1 MDKMIEKK
9 IGFIGCGHMASAI
22 IEGLVESGA
31 CSVDNIMASAAHEKN
46 VFGVSCGTDNVAVAS
61 KSEILVLAVRPL
73 DFEKVALEIKD
84 AVRDDTVV
92 VSVAAFITL
101 KDMREMFGRDLQY
114 VRCMPNGPVSV
125 GQGMSAVCGDVND
138 DVLAIFRACGKCEI
152 VDEALLDAVIAVS
165 GSSPAY
171 VYMLINAMAN
181 KAVELGMSEEFALEF
196 AAQAT
201 LGSAQVV
208 QSLDITPDELIKEIC
223 TPNGTTIEAVEALR
237 DHGFEEA
244 VKDAMQAAF
253 DKSKDHE

>member
-1 MDKMIEKK
+1 MQKQIDKI

-22 IEGLVESGA
+22 IEGLVKSGV
-31 CSVDNIMASAAHEKN
+31 CSAENILASAAHEKTILGIN
-46 VFGVSCGTDNVAVAS
+46 CVTDNVAVAS
-61 KSEILVLAVRPL
+61 QAEILIIAVRPT
-73 DFEKVALEIKD
+73 DFESVAAEIKD
-84 AVRDDTVV
+84 AVDDDAVV
-92 VSVAAFITL
+92 ISVAAFISL
-101 KDMREMFGRDLQY
+101 DDMCAMFARDLHY

-138 DVLAIFRACGKCEI
+138 DVLTIFRACGKCEI

-171 VYMLINAMAN
+171 VYMLIKAMAD

-196 AAQAT
+196 AAQTT

-208 QSLDITPDELIKEIC
+208 QSLDISPDELIEQIC
-223 TPNGTTIEAVEALR
+223 TPNGTTIEAVETLR
-237 DHGFEEA
+237 NRNYEDA

-253 DKSKDHE
+253 DKSKGV

>member
-31 CSVDNIMASAAHEKN
+31 CSVENILASAAHEKK
-46 VFGVSCGTDNVAVAS
+46 VCGVNCGTDNVAVAS
-61 KSEILVLAVRPL
+61 QSEILVMAVRPL

-84 AVRDDTVV
+84 AVRDNAVV

-101 KDMREMFGRDLQY
+101 NDMREMFGRDLQF

-171 VYMLINAMAN
+171 VYMLIKAMAD
-181 KAVELGMSEEFALEF
+181 KAVELGMSKEFALEF

-208 QSLDITPDELIKEIC
+208 QSLDITPDELIEQIC
-223 TPNGTTIEAVEALR
+223 TPNGTTIEAVETLR
-237 DHGFEEA
+237 DRGFEDS

-253 DKSKDHE
+253 DKSKGA